1 MPYVYRQYIYIILNM
16 QRQKKLNSDD
26 QVFHHYQPSE
36 QFQKGQ
42 RHIPME
48 IQVLDRDRHS
58 HSPAMEVRDQPKLKR
73 VHTTSIPSIT
83 RV

>member
-1 MPYVYRQYIYIILNM
+1 M

-26 QVFHHYQPSE
+26 QVFNHYQPNE

-48 IQVLDRDRHS
+48 IQVLARDRHK
-58 HSPAMEVRDQPKLKR
+58 HVAALNRLMERCECCLYVC
-73 VHTTSIPSIT
+73 TFF
-83 RV
+83 